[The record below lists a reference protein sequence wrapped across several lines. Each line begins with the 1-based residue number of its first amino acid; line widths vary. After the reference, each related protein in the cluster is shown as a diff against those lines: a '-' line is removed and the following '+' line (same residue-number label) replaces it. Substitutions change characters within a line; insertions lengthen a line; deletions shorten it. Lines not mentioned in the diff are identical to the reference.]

1 MEAAQEILVRVCE
14 LANDYRTRNMSP
26 KALIAES
33 GYLDNRDLIDID
45 RIARHVA
52 SNPKLF
58 GEWIAFSEDKRVS
71 EGWYLKTQSAD
82 GPYTVG
88 YVNPSVTLC
97 KTDTFLDASEA
108 CAVYIKRELEA
119 LIG

>member
-1 MEAAQEILVRVCE
+1 
-14 LANDYRTRNMSP
+14 MSP
-26 KALIAES
+26 IALIAES
-33 GYLDNRDLIDID
+33 GYRDHRDLIDVD

-71 EGWYLKTQSAD
+71 EGWYLKAQSAD
-82 GPYTVG
+82 GPFLVG
-88 YVNPSVTLC
+88 YFKAGDALRKP
-97 KTDTFLDASEA
+97 DTYLDACEA

-119 LIG
+119 LIR